1 MGTMTVTRDVPL
13 KGVMFDFSG
22 TLLRVGPVSRWLP
35 GALAGSGRSLPPE
48 ESARYARRLEEV
60 GALPGL
66 PPLSVPA
73 DLEPLLA
80 VRDLGPEEHVAAYSA
95 LARRAALPWEDAEE
109 LYRRLYAW
117 HMTPDAWRPYP
128 DAAEVLG
135 GLRERG
141 VRVAVVSNIGWDLR
155 PVLRAHG
162 LDEFVDAYVLS
173 FEHRVQ
179 KPEPRLFEIA
189 CAELGLPPG
198 RVGMVGDERGA
209 DGGAAALGCPVAFV
223 DHLPVGER
231 PDGLRRAVAELLDA
245 VPGRTA
251 ATGSPS

>member
-1 MGTMTVTRDVPL
+1 MGTMTVTREVPL

-155 PVLRAHG
+155 PIFRAHG
-162 LDEFVDAYVLS
+162 VADHIAEFVLS
-173 FEHRVQ
+173 YEHEVQ
-179 KPEPRLFEIA
+179 KPDPRIFRLA
-189 CAELGLPPG
+189 LDALGTTPEDTL
-198 RVGMVGDERGA
+198 MVGDNAGA
-209 DGGAAALGCPVAFV
+209 DGGAAALGCPVLLV
-223 DHLPVGER
+223 DPLPAAERPGALLPVLDTVG
-231 PDGLRRAVAELLDA
+231 GAV
-245 VPGRTA
+245 
-251 ATGSPS
+251 